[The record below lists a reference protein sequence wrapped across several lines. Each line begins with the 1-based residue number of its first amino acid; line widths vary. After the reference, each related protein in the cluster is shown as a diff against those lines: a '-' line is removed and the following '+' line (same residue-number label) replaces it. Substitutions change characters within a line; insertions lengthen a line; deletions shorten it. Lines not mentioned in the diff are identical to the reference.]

1 MSGAITLSS
10 VASYAAIAGAAVSVL
25 GSVQQGNQQAAQANY
40 QADQAR
46 ADAQAEKGAAQVQA
60 EKIRKAG
67 RQQQAQARTSLA
79 ASGVDVNE
87 GTSTIINQSIGANAE
102 EDALT
107 AILNGTNRAN
117 RLNAQADAYDISGSN
132 AKTSSYIN
140 ATSSVLASGYKIAS
154 GWKTAAQTGNASSGI
169 SLNSKNDPWGNI

>member
-1 MSGAITLSS
+1 MGQFA
-10 VASYAAIAGAAVSVL
+10 VAAPYLLAGSTGLSVL
-25 GSVQQGNQQAAQANY
+25 GAIKSGNDQAAQMNY

-67 RQQQAQARTSLA
+67 RQQQAQARASLA

-117 RLNAQADAYDISGSN
+117 RLNAQADAYDIS
-132 AKTSSYIN
+132 AKNIKTASKVE
-140 ATSSVLASGYKIAS
+140 AASSVLASGYKIAS

-169 SLNSKNDPWGNI
+169 SLNSKNDPWGYI

>member
-1 MSGAITLSS
+1 MG
-10 VASYAAIAGAAVSVL
+10 VAAVPYLLAGSTALSVL
-25 GSVQQGNQQAAQANY
+25 GTVSAGNQQAAQANY

-79 ASGVDVNE
+79 ASGVDVND

-107 AILNGTNRAN
+107 AILNGSNRAN
-117 RLNAQADAYDISGSN
+117 KLNAQADAYDISASN

-140 ATSSVLASGYKIAS
+140 ATSALASGYQAAS
-154 GWKTAAQTGNASSGI
+154 GWKTAAQTGNASPGI
-169 SLNSKNDPWGNI
+169 ILNRGN

>member
-1 MSGAITLSS
+1 MGQFA
-10 VASYAAIAGAAVSVL
+10 VAAPYLLAGSTGLSVL
-25 GSVQQGNQQAAQANY
+25 GALHTGNQQAAQASY

-67 RQQQAQARTSLA
+67 RQQMAQARTSLA
-79 ASGVDVNE
+79 ASGVDVND
-87 GTSTIINQSIGANAE
+87 GTSTIINQSIAANVE

-107 AILNGTNRAN
+107 AILNGSNRAN
-117 RLNAQADAYDISGSN
+117 RLNAQADAYDISASN
-132 AKTSSYIN
+132 AKTASYID
-140 ATSSVLASGYKIAS
+140 ATSSVLAGGYKIAS

-169 SLNSKNDPWGNI
+169 SLNLKNDPWGNI